1 MTINTLVEVRRL
13 QRCMRRQSEASRRKI
28 SQTMTGRIR
37 GPYTTPNKT
46 DEAYERQTVKKY
58 QEREQM
64 KDALP
69 GKLVQS

>member
-1 MTINTLVEVRRL
+1 MTSNTLAEFRGL
-13 QRCMRRQSEASRRKI
+13 QRFMRRQSVETRRKI

-46 DEAYERQTVKKY
+46 DAAYERQTVKKY

-64 KDALP
+64 KEAKP
-69 GKLVQS
+69 GELV